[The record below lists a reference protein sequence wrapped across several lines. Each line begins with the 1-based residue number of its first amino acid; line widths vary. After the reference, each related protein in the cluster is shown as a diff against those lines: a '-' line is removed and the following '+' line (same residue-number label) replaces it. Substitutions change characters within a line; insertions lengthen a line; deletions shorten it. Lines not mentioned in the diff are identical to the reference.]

1 MRLIRCHVE
10 NFGKLHDLTLEFQR
24 DCHILC
30 EPNGWGK
37 TTLTAFLR
45 VMFFGFEGETK
56 RKGLEN
62 ERKRYL
68 PWQGGGYGGSVTF
81 EAGGSVYTA
90 TRIFSDKKQNDRF
103 ELRDARTNL
112 PNTDFSDRLGEELF
126 HINSESFLRTAFIGQ
141 NDCVTHTT
149 DSINAKIGDFTDNM
163 NDMDSYDQAYAAL
176 QEVLN
181 KLNPRRKTGMIY
193 QMNDQIT
200 RMKTEVSQNESL
212 RAAVRQC
219 EELAAEEREK
229 LREKKREQQ
238 EVFDLQ
244 KQASRVQDM
253 RVRQAA
259 WRHLCEACDA
269 AEAGCREA
277 AAWFPGKIPTEE
289 ELREMQNACD
299 EMERAAQG
307 ERICRLS
314 PEDRLQ
320 LEELEHQ
327 RAETARARE
336 KRGNRRRIAGRALR
350 IPGAIAAAAGIV
362 CCAVR
367 FRVENSFPGGLLPGI
382 FFLAA
387 GAVLILVGAMYRKTD
402 EASNEEQTQD
412 RDRLYETLLKKRR
425 DYQAYREEYENRR
438 GYLADRL
445 SEMGY
450 SLMQSS
456 TATAA
461 AAQTDSRTAA
471 RSQEPAGYAAAGED
485 TAAGPSPRELLTR
498 IGQRRLDWQ
507 RAKTAAEAARLK
519 KQEFESQNEID
530 SLLTEGAEQ
539 KLPDLESLNRW
550 QRQLEAEEE
559 QIRARLE
566 HYNSQLSSLRE
577 KFDEWIQT
585 KQSLRAAQEQIA
597 VLREKYRQVRKA
609 QEYLTAAKETLT
621 ARYMEPLMR
630 GFTRYYQILTGT
642 PADKYRMDANT
653 NLTVEEEGMQRETQY
668 LSRGY
673 QDLIGLCL
681 RLSLVDA
688 MYPDEKPFLI
698 LDDPFVNLDPEK
710 KAGGMRLL
718 REVSESCQ
726 ILYITAGTAAAE
738 EGNPPAEA
746 GVPGRSRF
754 GF

>member
-37 TTLTAFLR
+37 STLTAFLR

-56 RKGLEN
+56 RKGIEN

-81 EAGGSVYTA
+81 EAGGSVYTV
-90 TRIFSDKKQNDRF
+90 TRIFSDKKQNDNF

-112 PNTDFSDRLGEELF
+112 PCEDFTERLGEELF
-126 HINSESFLRTAFIGQ
+126 HINSESFLRTAFLGQ

-163 NDMDSYDQAYAAL
+163 NDMDSYDQASAAL

-212 RAAVRQC
+212 RATIRQC
-219 EELAAEEREK
+219 EERAAEEREK

-238 EVFDLQ
+238 EVFALQ
-244 KQASRVQDM
+244 KQASRVQDR

-269 AEAGCREA
+269 AETACREA
-277 AAWFPGKIPTEE
+277 AAWFPGEIPTEE
-289 ELREMQNACD
+289 ELRDMQAACD

-314 PEDRLQ
+314 PEELRQ
-320 LEELEHQ
+320 LEELKNQ
-327 RAETARARE
+327 RAETVRAGE
-336 KRGNRRRIAGRALR
+336 KRGDCRGIAGQALLV
-350 IPGAIAAAAGIV
+350 PGAVVAAAGIACCAISMAAAAG
-362 CCAVR
+362 
-367 FRVENSFPGGLLPGI
+367 PGI
-382 FFLAA
+382 LIAGIVLLVA
-387 GAVLILVGAMYRKTD
+387 GAALILAGVLRQKPADTED
-402 EASNEEQTQD
+402 EAQT
-412 RDRLYETLLKKRR
+412 RDSELLYEALQKKSR
-425 DYQAYREEYENRR
+425 DHHSYQEEYEKKRA
-438 GYLADRL
+438 YLNERL
-445 SEMGY
+445 SEMDLDPG
-450 SLMQSS
+450 
-456 TATAA
+456 
-461 AAQTDSRTAA
+461 
-471 RSQEPAGYAAAGED
+471 RSVG
-485 TAAGPSPRELLTR
+485 ELLAELR
-498 IGQRRLDWQ
+498 QHRLDWQ

-519 KQEFESQNEID
+519 KQEFESQNETD
-530 SLLTEGAEQ
+530 GLLTEDAEQ
-539 KLPDLESLNRW
+539 KLPDLESLNLR

-559 QIRARLE
+559 QIRVRLE
-566 HYNSQLSSLRE
+566 HYNSQLPSLRE
-577 KFDEWIQT
+577 KFDEWTQT
-585 KQSLRAAQEQIA
+585 KQSLREAQERIA
-597 VLREKYRQVRKA
+597 VLREKYKQVQKA
-609 QEYLTAAKETLT
+609 QEYLTAARETLT

-630 GFTRYYQILTGT
+630 SFTRYYQILAGASGT
-642 PADKYRMDANT
+642 PTEKYRMDANA
-653 NLTVEEEGMQRETQY
+653 NLTVEEAGMQRETQY
-668 LSRGY
+668 LSRGC

-726 ILYITAGTAAAE
+726 ILYVTAGNE
-738 EGNPPAEA
+738 LLL
-746 GVPGRSRF
+746 
-754 GF
+754 